1 MSFKNPATIVKVAYT
16 EIHWDFILDKSNLSD
31 LELQTRFAVAGGRQI
46 FSKDVPSVEEANG
59 MELVAPPVPGL
70 PVGLSMLQD
79 FKHRLNDFR
88 QCLMDLAV
96 PRMKEAFR
104 LRAATVNHNFTDCSS
119 LEDFVMAYRNRPY
132 DNKMRRMVN
141 LLCHEMW
148 GKECMGQIEKHVMK
162 KLKLTYK
169 NALVSGEVVKT
180 RRLYGSI
187 RKMFVRMKQ
196 TLFVD
201 VFRHTGLDRYQ
212 EVVYK
217 RYLKKPMDGVATVV
231 KVTEASHGYDG
242 FLGLGMS
249 HPSLLNTQTLPLP
262 EPNSVSEVSENTE
275 LSLLEYMKKEAESGS
290 GKTPSEILAV
300 WTVNKRP
307 PEVTITTAA
316 ESLSACT
323 NSDTM
328 VS

>member
-1 MSFKNPATIVKVAYT
+1 
-16 EIHWDFILDKSNLSD
+16 
-31 LELQTRFAVAGGRQI
+31 
-46 FSKDVPSVEEANG
+46 
-59 MELVAPPVPGL
+59 
-70 PVGLSMLQD
+70 
-79 FKHRLNDFR
+79 
-88 QCLMDLAV
+88 
-96 PRMKEAFR
+96 
-104 LRAATVNHNFTDCSS
+104 
-119 LEDFVMAYRNRPY
+119 
-132 DNKMRRMVN
+132 
-141 LLCHEMW
+141 
-148 GKECMGQIEKHVMK
+148 MGQIEKHVMK

-201 VFRHTGLDRYQ
+201 VFCRTGLDRCP

-231 KVTEASHGYDG
+231 KVTEASHGYGG

-262 EPNSVSEVSENTE
+262 EPNSVSEVSEKTE

-323 NSDTM
+323 NTDTM